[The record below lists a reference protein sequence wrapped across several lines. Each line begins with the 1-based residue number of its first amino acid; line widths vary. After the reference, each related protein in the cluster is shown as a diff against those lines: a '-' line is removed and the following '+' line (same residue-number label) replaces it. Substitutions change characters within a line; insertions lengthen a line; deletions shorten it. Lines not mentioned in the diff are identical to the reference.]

1 MNARIGPIARPALAA
16 AIFALAASAGPLD
29 AAGPQAKPGRAV
41 VLEYKMPA
49 GRSLTYQYSQEMTQ
63 AMEAQGQAVDSQVSV
78 ASAMTFRAKG
88 PKGRDLLVGATID
101 DMRMTVSTNMTGD
114 MSPDMSE
121 AKGKSFDMVLSPLG
135 AEIDSA
141 GAEAVTY
148 SVAGEA
154 QNVSAYFKAFFPD
167 LLGKP
172 VKVGD
177 TWPSSDKIDQG
188 SAAMKMH
195 VENQY
200 VHTLE
205 GFETVDGLECARI
218 SAQVT
223 GTVSG
228 SGSQGGMDMTMSGAN
243 KGQTVWFFAVKE
255 GIFVKAVN
263 ETTADVAVDLAAA
276 GLTIPVTEKIKTEI
290 KLTGRS

>member
-1 MNARIGPIARPALAA
+1 
-16 AIFALAASAGPLD
+16 
-29 AAGPQAKPGRAV
+29 
-41 VLEYKMPA
+41 
-49 GRSLTYQYSQEMTQ
+49 
-63 AMEAQGQAVDSQVSV
+63 MEAQGQAVDSQVSV

-135 AEIDSA
+135 AEVDVA

-148 SVAGEA
+148 SVATETS
-154 QNVSAYFKAFFPD
+154 NIAYQFKAFFPD
-167 LLGKP
+167 LPGKP

-177 TWPSSDKIDQG
+177 TWPSSDSVDMG
-188 SAAMKMH
+188 STSMAMR
-195 VENQY
+195 VDSRY

-218 SAQVT
+218 SAQST
-223 GTVSG
+223 GTVTG
-228 SGSQGGMDMTMSGAN
+228 SGNQGGMDLTMSGTS
-243 KGQTVWFFAVKE
+243 KGKVVWYFAVKE
-255 GIFVKAVN
+255 GLFVKAVD
-263 ETTADVAVDLAAA
+263 EGTAEVTVDVSAA
-276 GLTIPVTEKIKTEI
+276 GMSIPVTETIKTEI
-290 KLTGRS
+290 ALTGRK